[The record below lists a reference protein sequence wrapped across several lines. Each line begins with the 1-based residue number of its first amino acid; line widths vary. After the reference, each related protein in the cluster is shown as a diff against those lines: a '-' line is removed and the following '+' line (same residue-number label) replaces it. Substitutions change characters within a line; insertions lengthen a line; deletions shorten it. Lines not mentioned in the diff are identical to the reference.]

1 MGAVIKCW
9 GPAHDLKEPIKG
21 EYLKSFDPEA
31 HDGRG
36 EALFTRHIKEAMVF
50 TDAMEAIKLW
60 QTQSVTRPLR
70 DDGKKNR
77 PLTAFSASFEN
88 I

>member
-36 EALFTRHIKEAMVF
+36 EALFTPNIKEAMVF
-50 TDAMEAIKLW
+50 PDAMAAIRLW
-60 QTQSVTRPLR
+60 QTQSVTKPLR
-70 DDGKKNR
+70 EDGRPNK
-77 PLTAFSASFEN
+77 PLTSFSAMFEN

>member
-9 GPAHDLKEPIKG
+9 GPTYDIKVPIKG

-36 EALFTRHIKEAMVF
+36 EALFTPNVRDAMVF
-50 TDAMEAIKLW
+50 KDAVEAIKTW
-60 QTQSVTRPLR
+60 QTQSVLRPLR
-70 DDGKKNR
+70 EDGRPNR
-77 PLTAFSASFEN
+77 PLTSFSASFEN

>member
-9 GPAHDLKEPIKG
+9 GPMHTLDQPIKG

-36 EALFTRHIKEAMVF
+36 EALFTPNIKEAMVF
-50 TDAMEAIKLW
+50 TDGVVAIQCW
-60 QTQSVTRPLR
+60 QTQSKTRPLR

>member
-9 GPAHDLKEPIKG
+9 GPASDLKEPIKG

-36 EALFTRHIKEAMVF
+36 EAKFTKNIKDAMVF
-50 TDAMEAIKLW
+50 TDATEAIRMW
-60 QTQSVTRPLR
+60 QSQPVTRPLR
-70 DDGKKNR
+70 EDGKPNR
-77 PLTAFSASFEN
+77 PLSAFSAMFEN

>member
-1 MGAVIKCW
+1 MIH
-9 GPAHDLKEPIKG
+9 PPIEG

-36 EALFTRHIKEAMVF
+36 EAMFTKHLKEAMVF
-50 TDAMEAIKLW
+50 TDAIEAIKTW
-60 QTQSVTRPLR
+60 QTQSKTRPLR
-70 DDGKKNR
+70 EDGKPNK
-77 PLTAFSASFEN
+77 PLTTFSASFEN

>member
-1 MGAVIKCW
+1 MGTVIKCW
-9 GPAHDLKEPIKG
+9 GPVSGVRVIKG
-21 EYLKSFDPEA
+21 EYLQSFDPEA

-36 EALFTRHIKEAMVF
+36 DAEFTSNIKKAKVF
-50 TDAMEAIKLW
+50 ADGVEAIKAW
-60 QTQSVTRPLR
+60 QSQSRTRPLR
-70 DDGKKNR
+70 EDGRPNR